1 MSDTNFQ
8 IWIKGL
14 LASEDKKTKI
24 PPKSPQKRF
33 LDRHYVGEPYPKV
46 YFTNREFT
54 IATYLLKG
62 YRYKQIAE
70 VLNLSSRSVE
80 FYIQNMR
87 EKFYCRN
94 KRALIGVLKNIDI
107 LSHHPRDK
115 SGDDGPKIEEKRK

>member
-1 MSDTNFQ
+1 M
-8 IWIKGL
+8 
-14 LASEDKKTKI
+14 
-24 PPKSPQKRF
+24 
-33 LDRHYVGEPYPKV
+33 